1 MNMTQTRMTRQ
12 RALILELLRRTTS
25 HPTAD
30 EIYGLVRK
38 KLPRI
43 SLGTIYRNLD
53 LLTSFGEILRL
64 ERGGSQKRFDGN
76 PEPHQHVRCTVCG
89 RVGDVSV
96 SVAPPPCGKVQAEGF
111 TVLGVEIEFTG
122 LCDQCAAETPEL
134 ATGTE

>member
-1 MNMTQTRMTRQ
+1 MIQTRMTRQ
-12 RALILELLRRTTS
+12 RALILELLRSTAS

-43 SLGTIYRNLD
+43 SLGTVYRNLD
-53 LLTSFGEILRL
+53 LLTSSGKILRL

-76 PEPHQHVRCTVCG
+76 PEPHQHIRCTVCG

-96 SVAPPPCGKVQAEGF
+96 SVAPPPCENIRAGDF

-122 LCDQCAAETPEL
+122 LCAQCAAETPEL
-134 ATGTE
+134 PTGTE